1 MYRSLPTL
9 SKQSQRQPARADLVS
24 SKPPPRR
31 AAQACLLCRTRKVRC
46 DVSFRAGPCTNCLLD
61 GAECTIPSTRR
72 RRRSQ
77 NKEKSLPP
85 YENQMRMT
93 GSGHLTVLEGAV
105 KSPTHLLDNH
115 LYILLSGVPGRNGTP
130 LQRFNPRQQPL
141 LNSAPQPSIF
151 AHGDNGLPKFI
162 KSFEVEGQE
171 ELEILMRVGVFELP
185 PPQLQR
191 IALDR
196 FEEIVNPLLP
206 VLDINEFLNAV
217 FGNGSAKKVPLL
229 LYHAVM
235 FMGLAATETDII
247 LQLPGATSKPAILD
261 SYYQKVKVLIDLDI
275 ESDRLTI
282 CQASV
287 LVVNHPYQQGP
298 KDAGYWSG
306 FAIAQ
311 AHALRLYRVEQS
323 PFTNRQFNVERI
335 LWWTILVRECDM
347 CMLKDQPPR
356 IWPHGTPVL
365 SMSDFG
371 LAEDSEG
378 LAARLARTYILRAE
392 LTFRIYR
399 VMRSLYE
406 DVKPWDPKQV
416 TVMPVLRQHMALLLG
431 SWHDDV
437 PEELRCEYLMQH
449 GFGAS
454 QPGVAWAM
462 WMCETVYWAANMLV
476 YLGDLRLDD
485 LEQKGREYL
494 ADRRN
499 QPALRHA
506 ATQITKTLA
515 EILTYNT
522 NLFLPHVAYF
532 FLAAFIHL
540 QDSKSTDP
548 EIHQIGQRNL
558 EISLQAA
565 HALSNIFPFLAE
577 MDSRFGQ
584 PEATPS
590 ASQPP
595 PGQQPYNHSPL
606 VMAPGRSPA
615 RNTCASG
622 NSGAGPSRGPS
633 PDQIF
638 RENSRVEG
646 DVAGWC
652 ATEFGEDWL
661 FMR

>member
-1 MYRSLPTL
+1 M
-9 SKQSQRQPARADLVS
+9 
-24 SKPPPRR
+24 
-31 AAQACLLCRTRKVRC
+31 CLTDSGQLTV
-46 DVSFRAGPCTNCLLD
+46 LD
-61 GAECTIPSTRR
+61 GAV
-72 RRRSQ
+72 
-77 NKEKSLPP
+77 KPP
-85 YENQMRMT
+85 GQ
-93 GSGHLTVLEGAV
+93 
-105 KSPTHLLDNH
+105 LLDNH
-115 LYILLSGVPGRNGTP
+115 LYILLAGVPGSNETA
-130 LQRFNPRQQPL
+130 LQRFNSRKQPRQP
-141 LNSAPQPSIF
+141 NIF
-151 AHGDNGLPKFI
+151 AHGENGLPGFI

-171 ELEILMRVGVFELP
+171 ELEILVRLGVFELP

-196 FEEIVNPLLP
+196 FGDVVHPLLP
-206 VLDINEFLNAV
+206 VLDINEFREAV

-235 FMGLAATETDII
+235 FMGLAATETDIL
-247 LQLPGATSKPAILD
+247 LQLPGATTKPDILD
-261 SYYQKVKVLIDLDI
+261 SYYQKAKTLIDLDV
-275 ESDRLTI
+275 EKDRLVI
-282 CQASV
+282 CQASI
-287 LVVNHPYQQGP
+287 LIVNHPYQQGP

-306 FAIAQ
+306 VAIAQ
-311 AHALRLYRVEQS
+311 AHALRLYRAEQS
-323 PFTNRQFNVERI
+323 AFTNREFNVERI
-335 LWWTILVRECDM
+335 LWWSILVRECDM

-356 IWPHGTPVL
+356 VWPHGTPML

-378 LAARLARTYILRAE
+378 LAARLARTYILRAK
-392 LTFRIYR
+392 LTLRIYR

-437 PEELRCEYLMQH
+437 PEELRCEYLMQN

-462 WMCETVYWAANMLV
+462 WMCETVYWAATMLV

-515 EILTYNT
+515 ELLTYST

-565 HALSNIFPFLAE
+565 HTLSKVFPFLAE

-584 PEATPS
+584 PQAPS
-590 ASQPP
+590 SDQPP
-595 PGQQPYNHSPL
+595 PAQQSSNQASL
-606 VMAPGRSPA
+606 VMAPGRLPA

-622 NSGAGPSRGPS
+622 HGDDEQSQGPS

-638 RENSRVEG
+638 QENSRVEG

-652 ATEFGEDWL
+652 ANEFGEDWL
-661 FMR
+661 YNMRASLP